1 MAKENYVAPDLGL
14 EAFNCPNCGAF
25 SHQSWNE
32 VAQNGPNYFIST
44 LYEGRIENYI
54 KLRYK
59 YNYGQGLNNICS
71 ISECSRCKGAT
82 IWEGPNMIHPNAS
95 IVEPPNIDMP
105 EDIKA
110 LYKEADSI
118 VNLSAK
124 SAAALLRLA
133 LEKLLIH
140 VGAKKG
146 SIDIMIQDLIE
157 KNIITASSSV
167 RKALDTIRLI
177 GNAGVHPT
185 GINLDEDPTVAFALF
200 KVLNFV
206 VEKLISEEKE
216 MDAIYAFVPEERRE
230 KLDKRRGE

>member
-1 MAKENYVAPDLGL
+1 MAKENYVAPKLNL
-14 EAFNCPNCGAF
+14 EAFNCPICGTF
-25 SHQSWNE
+25 SHQHWYE
-32 VAQNGPNYFIST
+32 VSKDGFVTKSSYRLLTVKEAGQ
-44 LYEGRIENYI
+44 IENQNLI
-54 KLRYK
+54 TV
-59 YNYGQGLNNICS
+59 CS
-71 ISECSRCKGAT
+71 ISHCVRCRENS
-82 IWEGPNMIHPNAS
+82 IWESSNMIYPNVS

-105 EDIKA
+105 EDIQA

-118 VNLSAK
+118 LNLSAK

-146 SIDIMIQDLIE
+146 SIDAMIQDLIE
-157 KNIITASSSV
+157 KNIITANGSV
-167 RKALDTIRLI
+167 RKALDTLRLI

-185 GINLDEDPTVAFALF
+185 GINLDEDPSAAFALF

-216 MDAIYAFVPEERRE
+216 MAAIYALVPEGKRE
-230 KLDKRRGE
+230 NLDKRRGE